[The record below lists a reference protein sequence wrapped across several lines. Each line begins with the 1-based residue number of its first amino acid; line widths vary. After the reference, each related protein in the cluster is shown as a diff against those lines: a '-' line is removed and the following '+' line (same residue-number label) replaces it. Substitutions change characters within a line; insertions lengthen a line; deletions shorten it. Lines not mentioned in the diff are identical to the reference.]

1 MALMASA
8 PACDGVIMFGLPAQ
22 STVFQTL
29 CHGVLAVGFPT
40 PLLSLS

>member
-1 MALMASA
+1 MALTASA
-8 PACDGVIMFGLPAQ
+8 PACDGVIMFGVPAQ
-22 STVFQTL
+22 STRLQSL